1 MKKNIMPLEN
11 KMLFYVIVVI
21 AILNVIAYLSV
32 KDWNSLIFFFLA
44 GFVAHAFQL
53 GKTLSLIVAI
63 LSANIFR
70 ATKIMREGLETKKKQ
85 KAVPKPN
92 EKKTDFADAD
102 DDEDDKQ
109 HSTETLEGL
118 TKSAHKL
125 MDRQQSLQAMTNQLE
140 PMMKQA
146 MQMMNQLPKDFL
158 KKNMKN
164 NSNT

>member
-1 MKKNIMPLEN
+1 MKKNSKPLEN
-11 KMLFYVIVVI
+11 KMLFYVVCVI
-21 AILNVIAYLSV
+21 AIFNIIAYLSV
-32 KDWNSLIFFFLA
+32 RDWHSLIFFVLA
-44 GFVAHAFQL
+44 GMVAYGFKL
-53 GKTLSLIVAI
+53 GNTLILIIAI

-70 ATKIMREGLETKKKQ
+70 ASNIMREGLETKKKQ
-85 KAVPKPN
+85 KSTPKPN
-92 EKKTDFADAD
+92 EKKTDFAAT
-102 DDEDDKQ
+102 DEEDKQ
-109 HSTETLEGL
+109 HSPETLEGL

>member
-1 MKKNIMPLEN
+1 MKKNGKPLEN
-11 KMLFYVIVVI
+11 KMLFYVVCVI
-21 AILNVIAYLSV
+21 AIFNIIAYLSV
-32 KDWNSLIFFFLA
+32 RDWHSLIFFVLA
-44 GFVAHAFQL
+44 AMVAYGFKL
-53 GKTLSLIVAI
+53 GNTLILIIAI

-70 ATKIMREGLETKKKQ
+70 ASNIMREGLETKKKQ